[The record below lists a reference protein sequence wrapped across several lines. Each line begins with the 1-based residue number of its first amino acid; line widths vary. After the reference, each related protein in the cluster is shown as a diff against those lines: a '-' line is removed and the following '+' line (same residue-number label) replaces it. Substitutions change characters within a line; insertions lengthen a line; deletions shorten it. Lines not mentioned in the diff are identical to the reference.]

1 MRLAAIDIGSNA
13 ARLLISD
20 AITNE
25 QGKTQ
30 FQKLN
35 LVRVP
40 LRLGFDVFED
50 NTISEEREEM
60 ILKTIRSYKLLI
72 DVYGVEYMKACAT
85 SAMRDAS
92 NGPEIIKKVKEETG
106 IEIEI
111 ITGDAEAS
119 LIYENHV
126 AENMDKDHSYLYIDV
141 GGGSTELTF
150 FADGNL
156 VFKRS
161 FNIGT
166 IRILKKQVDEF
177 MWDEMRDFIKRETKG
192 HERDMVAIGSG
203 GNINKVFSIS
213 KRKEGK
219 PLQLDLLKD
228 YYRELNSF
236 SVEDRIRIYKLREDR
251 ADVIVPAL
259 SIYVNVM
266 RWANIQDIYVPKIG
280 LADGLIQHL
289 FYEVEKGKK
298 MAAMANR

>member
-20 AITNE
+20 VIVNDT
-25 QGKTQ
+25 GKTE

-40 LRLGFDVFED
+40 LRLGFDVFE
-50 NTISEEREEM
+50 NRMISPEKEEM
-60 ILKTIRSYKLLI
+60 IVKTIKSYKYLI
-72 DVYGVEYMKACAT
+72 DVYEVKHIKACAT
-85 SAMRDAS
+85 SAMRDAINS
-92 NGPEIIKKVKEETG
+92 AAIINRVKEETG
-106 IEIEI
+106 ILIEV

-119 LIYENHV
+119 YIYENHI
-126 AENMDKDHSYLYIDV
+126 AENLNKDHSYLYIDV

-150 FADGNL
+150 FADTKL

-166 IRILKKQVDEF
+166 IRLIKQQVDDW
-177 MWDEMRDFIKRETKG
+177 MWDEMRDFIRRETKG
-192 HERDMVAIGSG
+192 HTNDMIAIGSG
-203 GNINKVFSIS
+203 GNINKIFSIS
-213 KRKEGK
+213 KRKDGK
-219 PLQLDLLKD
+219 PLPLELLKD
-228 YYRELNSF
+228 YYKEFNSF

-259 SIYVNVM
+259 LIYVNVM
-266 RWANIQDIYVPKIG
+266 RWANIPEIYVPKIG

-289 FYEVEKGKK
+289 YDEIRLKEI
-298 MAAMANR
+298 AI

>member
-13 ARLLISD
+13 ARLLISEVIFND
-20 AITNE
+20 DGT
-25 QGKTQ
+25 TQ

-40 LRLGFDVFED
+40 LRLGFDVFEQKE
-50 NTISEEREEM
+50 ISPEKEMM
-60 ILKTIRSYKLLI
+60 ILNTMKAYRHLLNA
-72 DVYGVEYMKACAT
+72 YGVPLAHLRAAAT
-85 SAMRDAS
+85 SAMRDAVNS
-92 NGPEIIKKVKEETG
+92 GVIINQVKEQTG
-106 IEIEI
+106 IAIEI

-126 AENMDKDHSYLYIDV
+126 AENMEKDHGYLYIDV

-150 FADGNL
+150 FAESKL
-156 VFKRS
+156 LFKRS

-166 IRILKKQVDEF
+166 IRLIKQQVTEQH
-177 MWDEMRDFIKRETKG
+177 WDEMKEFIKKETKRHEG
-192 HERDMVAIGSG
+192 HMIAIGSG
-203 GNINKVFSIS
+203 GNINKIFSIS

-228 YYRELNSF
+228 YYKEFNSF
-236 SVEDRIRIYKLREDR
+236 SVTDRIRIYHLREDR

-259 SIYVNVM
+259 QIYINVM
-266 RWANIQDIYVPKIG
+266 RWADIEEIYVPKIG

-289 FYEVEKGKK
+289 YEELRKK
-298 MAAMANR
+298 EVVD